1 MSRVKPGTSW
11 DGFQSVQA
19 GMTRKIINLR
29 RARKQK
35 AREGARTEADAN
47 AARHGEVKPVRALR
61 AAREELE
68 TRRLDGHRRDDS
80 DEPE

>member
-1 MSRVKPGTSW
+1 
-11 DGFQSVQA
+11 
-19 GMTRKIINLR
+19 MTGKLVNLR

-35 AREGARTEADAN
+35 ARQDARAEADTN

-68 TRRLDGHRRDDS
+68 TRRLDGHRRDTS
-80 DEPE
+80 DEPQ